1 MRILLLG
8 ATGFIGRTVF
18 SVLKE
23 GGHEIYGT
31 CHSKKPEADFTDCI
45 FPFDVE
51 APETIASILKSVEP
65 EIIISSLRGDFSCQL
80 SLHKALAD
88 YVNQNK
94 KRKLIFISTANIF
107 DNDLNSPHTEA
118 DEPNA
123 ESDYGLYK
131 TECENLLREA
141 LATQAVIIRIPSVWD
156 KSCPRIKQLIA
167 YKEQGKSL
175 QMWDNLMMNYATPTQ
190 IANSISYIIEINL
203 TGIFHVGT
211 KDMMK
216 YWDFYKEVMRRLHLA
231 APEIAMEHLDKTY
244 YQAVL
249 PTRTDLPEELQM
261 TVENVL
267 AACCSD

>member
-8 ATGFIGRTVF
+8 ATGFIGKTIF

-31 CHSKKPEADFTDCI
+31 CHSKKPEADFSDCI
-45 FPFDVE
+45 FPFDVGT
-51 APETIASILKSVEP
+51 PETIVSILKSVKP
-65 EIIISSLRGDFSCQL
+65 EVIISSLRGDFSHQL
-80 SLHKALAD
+80 RLHQILAD

-94 KRKLIFISTANIF
+94 AYKLIFISTANVF

-118 DEPNA
+118 DAPDA
-123 ESDYGLYK
+123 ESDYGVYK
-131 TECENLLREA
+131 TECEKMLRDT
-141 LATQAVIIRIPSVWD
+141 LAEQAVIIRIPCVWD
-156 KSCPRIKQLIA
+156 KNCPRITQLITC
-167 YKEQGKSL
+167 KEQEKAL
-175 QMWDNLMMNYATPTQ
+175 QMWDDLMMNYTTPAQ
-190 IANSISYIIEINL
+190 IAACISYIITSHL

-216 YWDFYKEVMRRLHLA
+216 YWDFYQEVMRRLHFD
-231 APEIAMEHLDKTY
+231 APPIDMEHLDKTY

-249 PTRTDLPEELQM
+249 PARTELPEELQM
-261 TVENVL
+261 TVEDVL